1 MAFFNA
7 HIGKWSAFLAG
18 LWLWML
24 PGWGVFLGASESGQ
38 AAAVSSEVAPAA
50 AVVPAEEGSAA
61 VARLQ
66 AELPERKFP
75 GFDAILQKALVNG
88 PSIIMREWDAAA
100 AAEDSRGAR
109 APMLPSLNATVN
121 TGVTYEQRRAPS
133 GSYDRT
139 FTAVLYSVGFYQPVY
154 HWGAL
159 SDNYKIGQ
167 IRRAMAERNI
177 AETRRV
183 LAIDVRRRYFD
194 VILAANGLRLAREN
208 MTRLEEDKKS
218 LEQLIADGARAPAEI
233 DGANRA
239 LDIARPGLEQA
250 ENQFAALRL
259 SMAQIAGAP
268 DAEFGDLPDAI
279 PAPGDISDALAAL
292 SAGVSAPPSA
302 QLQNVYDGISI
313 EKLSFDINK
322 TRQLPKL
329 GFSASVVQQP
339 DNSNVHEK
347 SLLTGWN
354 AAFSVNWNIFDGFA
368 SQAAKRASLNRLRAL
383 EIQRGQA
390 EQQESSGRRAEV
402 SRLLVQWRQLQNDER
417 DLDRA
422 RGGRDLAE
430 QDFAAGMT
438 SQRAVDD
445 ARNGLAH
452 ALQNIYAARASFYTE
467 LASCLSNRGQD
478 PAVQNNGGPG
488 AR

>member
-7 HIGKWSAFLAG
+7 NAYIGKWTAFLAG
-18 LWLWML
+18 LWLL
-24 PGWGVFLGASESGQ
+24 PGWGACLGASDNGQ
-38 AAAVSSEVAPAA
+38 AAAVSA
-50 AVVPAEEGSAA
+50 AVVPTATVSAGERSG
-61 VARLQ
+61 VIARLQ
-66 AELPERKFP
+66 AELPERKFSS
-75 GFDAILQKALVNG
+75 FETILQKALVNG

-109 APMLPSLNATVN
+109 APMLPNLNASAN
-121 TGVTYEQRRAPS
+121 AGRTYERRRAPS
-133 GSYDRT
+133 WNYERT

-167 IRRAMAERNI
+167 IRRAMAERNVT
-177 AETRRV
+177 ETRRL

-194 VILAANGLRLAREN
+194 VIIAANGLRLAREN
-208 MTRLEEDKKS
+208 MVRLEEDKKS

-259 SMAQIAGAP
+259 SLAQVAGTSG
-268 DAEFGDLPDAI
+268 AEFDDLPDAI

-292 SAGVSAPPSA
+292 SAGASAPPSS
-302 QLQNVYDGISI
+302 QLQNVYDSISI

-329 GFSASVVQQP
+329 GFSASAMQQP

-347 SLLTGWN
+347 SLLTSWN
-354 AAFSVNWNIFDGFA
+354 AALSVNWNIFDGFA

-383 EIQRGQA
+383 ETQRGQA
-390 EQQESSGRRAEV
+390 EQQESSERRAEV
-402 SRLLVQWRQLQNDER
+402 SRLLVQWQQLQNTER
-417 DLDRA
+417 DLGRA
-422 RGGRDLAE
+422 RGSRDIAE

-452 ALQNIYAARASFYTE
+452 ALQNIYSERAAFYTA

-478 PAVQNNGGPG
+478 PVMQNNGGPG
-488 AR
+488 AK